1 LILEFAY
8 AEKDWHHK
16 RKGASMGLRVTG
28 KNLDIGDVLR
38 AQAEAKINEVVAKYA
53 EGGYSGHVTVVKD
66 GLGFRTDCTLHLAHG
81 QDMHVTGEAADAYA
95 SLSVAVERI
104 GKQLRRHKQR
114 RADHAVQKLSTIGA
128 GADVGDDEDFDVVET
143 TAAGAAIIAE
153 PLENAPKLTIV
164 GAVAAF
170 EAGGKPVLVFRNA
183 GTGRVNVLYRRPD
196 SHYGW
201 VDIG

>member
-1 LILEFAY
+1 
-8 AEKDWHHK
+8 
-16 RKGASMGLRVTG
+16 MPLRVTG

-38 AQAEAKINEVVAKYA
+38 TQAEAKINDVVAKYA

-81 QDMHVTGEAADAYA
+81 PDMHVTGEAADAYS

-104 GKQLRRHKQR
+104 AKQLRRHKQK
-114 RADHAVQKLSTIGA
+114 RADHSAQKFSAVEPGA
-128 GADVGDDEDFDVVET
+128 SAGDDEDIDVVET
-143 TAAGAAIIAE
+143 TSAGAAIVAE
-153 PLENAPKLTIV
+153 PVANAPVLTIV

-170 EAGGKPVLVFRNA
+170 EEGKSPVLVFRNA
-183 GTGRVNVLYRRPD
+183 GTRRVNVLYRRPD
-196 SHYGW
+196 GHYGW